1 MELEPLDQTQIE
13 SIVSKAVSDA
23 VDFISAEITPQRTKA
38 QRYFD
43 LETDLEHEQGRS
55 SVVATK
61 CREVVRGIKPSLQ
74 RVFLASDKPV
84 EFVPRGAEDVAAAE
98 QATQFINYKFQQM
111 DGYRIINDVFQD
123 ALVKKMGVAYVYFMD
138 AMRSEIHTY
147 RNLSEDEYALLLS
160 DDDVEV
166 LEHEASLYMQ
176 LDEDGVEA
184 EMPQH
189 AVKISRKIPDGKM
202 CVESVPPED
211 WFCDRNA
218 RSIDDF
224 YVVGHSSEMRVSD
237 LLAMGF
243 SMDDLSEINSGDY
256 SVTDDEA
263 EFERR
268 GYATDEGEDEN
279 TSTASKKITVTQA
292 YMELDIEGT
301 GVPQL
306 YQFICAGANYKLLNF
321 YEADHPPY
329 ALFEVDPEPH
339 AMFGTSLVDLVINDQ
354 DAATSMLRGILDNAA
369 LVNNPALQ
377 VVENGAEISDIL
389 NNEIGRV
396 IRVKNLQSI
405 GEMTVPFTAAQ
416 TLPALQ
422 YFDQLVDNKTGV
434 SKMAQGLDPE
444 VLKSAT
450 ATSVAASMEG
460 QAGQAEVIARNL
472 AEGGMRRLFKLML
485 DLYIKNT
492 DKEEV
497 MRMNGSFVPVDP
509 MAWNAE
515 MDLIVNV
522 GIGTGR
528 EAERLS
534 ALQMAFGVQQQLYQ
548 TYGPQNGLVTL
559 SQLRNTMADILA
571 IGGVRNIDRH
581 FLPMTPEMEQ
591 QMMQQQQEQQMMM
604 MQQQQGQPDPMTMAM
619 QAEAM
624 KTQTEAQVQMQKAAM
639 DNQYKM
645 HKLGMDDDLERDKM
659 VQDLAVEVAKVLGQY
674 GTAVDT
680 QSIKAEQDAERQ
692 HNEEMKN
699 MGMMAGGY

>member
-23 VDFISAEITPQRTKA
+23 VDFISSEITPQRTKA

-43 LETDLEHEQGRS
+43 LETDLDFEEGRS

-74 RVFLASDKPV
+74 RVFLASEKPV
-84 EFVPRGAEDVAAAE
+84 EFVPRGPEDVAAAE

-123 ALVKKMGVAYVYFMD
+123 ALVKKMGIAYVYFMD
-138 AMRSEIHTY
+138 EMRSEIHTY

-166 LEHEASLYMQ
+166 LEHEATMTIEV
-176 LDEDGVEA
+176 DEEGAEI
-184 EMPQH
+184 EMPVH
-189 AVKISRKIPDGKM
+189 AVKISRQIPNGKM

-218 RSIDDF
+218 RSIEDF

-243 SMDDLSEINSGDY
+243 SIDDIADINSGDY

-268 GYATDEGEDEN
+268 GYAIDDNEDEN
-279 TSTASKKITVTQA
+279 ESVSSKKITVTQA

-301 GVPQL
+301 GVPSL

-339 AMFGTSLVDLVINDQ
+339 AMFGTSLVDLVMNDQ

-369 LVNNPALQ
+369 LVNNPAMQIVDGQ
-377 VVENGAEISDIL
+377 VAVDDLLS
-389 NNEIGRV
+389 NEIGRV
-396 IRVKNLQSI
+396 IRVKNLNAI
-405 GEMTVPFTAAQ
+405 GEMAVPFTAAQ

-534 ALQMAFGVQQQLYQ
+534 ALQMAFGIQQQIYQ

-581 FLPMTPEMEQ
+581 FLPMTPETEQ
-591 QMMQQQQEQQMMM
+591 AMIQQQQQMQMMM
-604 MQQQQGQPDPMTMAM
+604 MQQQQQQPDPMTVAM

-624 KTQTEAQVQMQKAAM
+624 KTQTNAQVQMQKAAM

-645 HKLGMDDDLERDKM
+645 HELGMKDDLERDKM

-674 GTAVDT
+674 GTAVDV

>member
-13 SIVSKAVSDA
+13 GIVSHAIEEA
-23 VDFISAEITPQRTKA
+23 VDFISGEITPQRTKA
-38 QRYFD
+38 QKYFD

-74 RVFLASDKPV
+74 RVFLASEKPV
-84 EFVPRGAEDVAAAE
+84 EFVPRGPEDVQQAE

-111 DGYRIINDVFQD
+111 NGYRIINDVFQD
-123 ALVKKMGVAYVYFMD
+123 ALVKKMGIAYVYYMD

-147 RNLSEDEYALLLS
+147 RNLSDDEYALLVS
-160 DDDVEV
+160 NDDVEV
-166 LEHEASLYMQ
+166 LEHEAVMKIQ
-176 LDEDGVEA
+176 VDEDGA
-184 EMPQH
+184 EMEMPEH
-189 AVKISRKIPDGKM
+189 AVKISRQKPDGKM

-218 RSIDDF
+218 RSIDDY
-224 YVVGHSSEMRVSD
+224 YVVGHSSEMRVAD

-243 SMDDLSEINSGDY
+243 SMDDLSDINSGDY

-268 GYATDEGEDEN
+268 GFSVDESEDEN
-279 TSTASKKITVTQA
+279 SSAASKKITVTQA
-292 YMELDIEGT
+292 FMELDIEGT
-301 GVPQL
+301 GIPQL

-321 YEADHPPY
+321 YEADHAPY

-339 AMFGTSLVDLVINDQ
+339 AMFGTSLVDLVMNDQ

-369 LVNNPALQ
+369 LVNNPAMQIVDGQ
-377 VVENGAEISDIL
+377 VAVDDLLS
-389 NNEIGRV
+389 NEIGRV
-396 IRVKNLQSI
+396 IRVKNLNAI
-405 GEMTVPFTAAQ
+405 GEMAVPFTAAQ

-485 DLYIKNT
+485 DLYVKNSE
-492 DKEEV
+492 DEEI

-509 MAWNAE
+509 MAWNTE

-528 EAERLS
+528 EAERLAS
-534 ALQMAFGVQQQLYQ
+534 LQMAFGIQQQIYQ
-548 TYGPQNGLVTL
+548 TYGPTNGLVTL

-591 QMMQQQQEQQMMM
+591 QMIQQQQQQQMMM
-604 MQQQQGQPDPMTMAM
+604 MQQQQQQPDPMTMAM

-624 KTQTEAQVQMQKAAM
+624 KTQTEAQVQMQKTAI

-645 HKLGMDDDLERDKM
+645 HKLGMDDDLARDKM

-692 HNEEMKN
+692 HNEQMKN
-699 MGMMAGGY
+699 MGMNGSGY

>member
-43 LETDLEHEQGRS
+43 LETDLDFEEGRS

-84 EFVPRGAEDVAAAE
+84 EFVPRGPEDVAAAE

-123 ALVKKMGVAYVYFMD
+123 ALVKKMGIAYVYFMD
-138 AMRSEIHTY
+138 EMRNEIHTY
-147 RNLSEDEYALLLS
+147 RNLNEDEYALLVS

-166 LEHEASLYMQ
+166 LEHEATMKIQ
-176 LDEDGVEA
+176 VDEDGAEM

-189 AVKISRKIPDGKM
+189 AVKISRNKPNGKM
-202 CVESVPPED
+202 CVESIPPED

-224 YVVGHSSEMRVSD
+224 YVVGHSSEMRVAD

-243 SMDDLSEINSGDY
+243 SIEDLADINGGDY

-268 GYATDEGEDEN
+268 GYATDENEDEN
-279 TSTASKKITVTQA
+279 SSASSKKITVTQA

-377 VVENGAEISDIL
+377 VVENGAEMSDIL

-405 GEMTVPFTAAQ
+405 GEMAVPFTAAQ

-485 DLYIKNT
+485 DLYIKNA
-492 DKEEV
+492 DKEEI

-534 ALQMAFGVQQQLYQ
+534 ALQMAFGIQQQIYQ

-581 FLPMTPEMEQ
+581 FLPMTPEMENAMLEQ
-591 QMMQQQQEQQMMM
+591 QRQMQMMM
-604 MQQQQGQPDPMTMAM
+604 MQQQQQQPDPMTIAM

-624 KTQTEAQVQMQKAAM
+624 KTQTNAQVQMQKAAM

-645 HKLGMDDDLERDKM
+645 HELGMKDDLERDKM

-674 GTAVDT
+674 GTAVDV
-680 QSIKAEQDAERQ
+680 QSIKAEQDAVRE
-692 HNEEMKN
+692 HNAEM
-699 MGMMAGGY
+699 MGMNGSGY